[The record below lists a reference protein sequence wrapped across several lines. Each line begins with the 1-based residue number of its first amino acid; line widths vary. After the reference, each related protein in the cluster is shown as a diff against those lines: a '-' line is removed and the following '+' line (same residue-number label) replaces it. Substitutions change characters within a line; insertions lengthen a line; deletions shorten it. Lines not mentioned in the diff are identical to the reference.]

1 MSKLKAHW
9 ILEENVAYGK
19 EITAE
24 TLKRSSIFCRNTR
37 EAGGWDR
44 KAWKASQPNLRKR
57 RTLILC
63 RRHLLSRAAQRLW
76 NYGKKKSFPISM
88 LENVCKGTVGEG
100 CVQTWQLKTK
110 TGEGVGAESSVHV
123 PFQTGLHKPQFQSCF
138 PCLGTANKW
147 ITFFII
153 CCSSEC
159 FPNVLLAMQ
168 L

>member
-1 MSKLKAHW
+1 MWHMEKKSLQRHWKEAVYFVGTQEKL
-9 ILEENVAYGK
+9 E
-19 EITAE
+19 AE
-24 TLKRSSIFCRNTR
+24 TGKLGRHPSQISERDERSFYAGDICCREQHR
-37 EAGGWDR
+37 DFGIME
-44 KAWKASQPNLRKR
+44 
-57 RTLILC
+57 
-63 RRHLLSRAAQRLW
+63 
-76 NYGKKKSFPISM
+76 KKSFPISM